1 MSFVINFMY
10 NHDPLNKINKSPIS
24 RLSLE
29 GELRNATSICDPT
42 IRIEYDGAFTEVN
55 YAYIAAFKR
64 YYYVTDIVSV
74 ATKLWDISMHCDVLK
89 TYTEGILGSSA
100 VIAKQETE
108 WNMYLDDG
116 TFKANSDS
124 IVVTKVFPNGFK
136 NKSFILALAG
146 DSADYSS

>member
-1 MSFVINFMY
+1 MSFAINFMY
-10 NHDPLNKINKSPIS
+10 NHDPLNKINKTPQT
-24 RLSLE
+24 RLTLE
-29 GELRNATSICDPT
+29 GELRNSTSICDPV

-55 YAYIAAFKR
+55 YAYIASFKR

-89 TYTEGILGSSA
+89 TYAEGILGSPA
-100 VIAKQETE
+100 IIAKQENA

-116 TFKANSDS
+116 TFKATSDS
-124 IVVTKVFPNGFK
+124 YVVTRLFPNGFK
-136 NKSFILALAG
+136 NKSFVLALMG